1 VYNKHEVVFVA
12 DIQSQLIK
20 KRDEILSIA
29 AKHGA
34 YNVKLFGSIVRGES
48 TDMSDIDFLVD
59 FEEGRSLFD
68 LIAFKQDL
76 EDMLGRKVDVVT
88 NEALHWYIRE
98 QVMNEAVPL

>member
-1 VYNKHEVVFVA
+1 MA

>member
-1 VYNKHEVVFVA
+1 MTDV
-12 DIQSQLIK
+12 QSQLIK
-20 KRDEILSIA
+20 NRDEILSIA

-34 YNVKLFGSIVRGES
+34 YNVRLFGSVVRGET
-48 TDMSDIDFLVD
+48 TDMSDIDLLVD

-68 LIAFKQDL
+68 LIALKQDL
-76 EDMLGRKVDVVT
+76 EDMLGREVDVVT

>member
-1 VYNKHEVVFVA
+1 MA
-12 DIQSQLIK
+12 DVQSQLIK
-20 KRDEILSIA
+20 NRDEILSIA

-34 YNVKLFGSIVRGES
+34 YNVRLFGSAVRGEA
-48 TDMSDIDFLVD
+48 TDTSDIDLLVD

-68 LIAFKQDL
+68 LIALKQDL
-76 EDMLGRKVDVVT
+76 EDMLGREVDVVT

>member
-1 VYNKHEVVFVA
+1 MTDV
-12 DIQSQLIK
+12 QSQLIK
-20 KRDEILSIA
+20 NRDEILAIA

-34 YNVKLFGSIVRGES
+34 YNVRLFGSAVRGEA
-48 TDMSDIDFLVD
+48 TDTSDIDLLVD

-68 LIAFKQDL
+68 LIALKQDL
-76 EDMLGRKVDVVT
+76 EDMLGREVDVVT

>member
-1 VYNKHEVVFVA
+1 MTDV
-12 DIQSQLIK
+12 QSQLIK
-20 KRDEILSIA
+20 NRDEILSIA

-34 YNVKLFGSIVRGES
+34 YNVRLFGSTVRGET
-48 TDMSDIDFLVD
+48 TDMSDIDLLVD

-68 LIAFKQDL
+68 LIALKQDL
-76 EDMLGRKVDVVT
+76 EDMLGREVDVVT

>member
-1 VYNKHEVVFVA
+1 VA